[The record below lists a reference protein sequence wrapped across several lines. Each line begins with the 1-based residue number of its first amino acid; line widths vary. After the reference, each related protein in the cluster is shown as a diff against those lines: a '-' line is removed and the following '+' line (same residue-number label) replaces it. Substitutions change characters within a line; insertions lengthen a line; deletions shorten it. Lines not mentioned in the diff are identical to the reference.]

1 MSEAWITLATN
12 DSYAQGALVLVHSLR
27 TAGTTRKIHCLISNQ
42 VSAPVRKQLEEHF
55 DDVSIVDV
63 FNSNDSD
70 NLKLIE
76 RPDLGVTFTKLHCWR
91 LTQYTKCVFLDADT
105 LVIRNADELFTR
117 PDFSAAAD
125 IGWPDSFNSGV
136 FVFVPNH
143 ETYRQLVDFA
153 VTHGSYDGGDQGL
166 LNDFFSNW
174 STLPA
179 EHRLPF
185 IYNMTAGA
193 FYTYAAAYK
202 RYGANTK
209 IVHFIGSVKPWHGSA
224 AVHTGEH
231 FKHWQNIYHAHVT
244 HTSRTNEHATVFPSH
259 HHVVERVHTDEKPK
273 MERKNSI
280 VKDIGNFVMHVVQS
294 VNVFP
299 SFDNDAQGSEHKG
312 NNEPSHHHHEEQ
324 PQHVSAAHQHNQ
336 PHEES
341 RDIVGST
348 DCFNSQMPEY
358 TVDHDV
364 DREVEHYTNNTPCP
378 AFVPVERREE
388 HKAPTPSTEERRA
401 AWEAG
406 QPDYLGRDAFVHIQ
420 EALNRALN
428 E

>member
-12 DSYAQGALVLVHSLR
+12 DNYAQGALVLVHSLR
-27 TAGTTRKIHCLISNQ
+27 TAGTTRKIHCLISNE

-70 NLKLIE
+70 NLRLIE

-105 LVIRNADELFTR
+105 LVLRNADELFTR
-117 PDFSAAAD
+117 PDFSAASD

-136 FVFVPNH
+136 FVYVPNN

-174 STLPA
+174 RDLPS

-231 FKHWQNIYHAHVT
+231 FQQWQKIYHAHVN
-244 HTSRTNEHATVFPSH
+244 HT
-259 HHVVERVHTDEKPK
+259 
-273 MERKNSI
+273 
-280 VKDIGNFVMHVVQS
+280 
-294 VNVFP
+294 
-299 SFDNDAQGSEHKG
+299 
-312 NNEPSHHHHEEQ
+312 
-324 PQHVSAAHQHNQ
+324 AA
-336 PHEES
+336 S
-341 RDIVGST
+341 
-348 DCFNSQMPEY
+348 
-358 TVDHDV
+358 
-364 DREVEHYTNNTPCP
+364 
-378 AFVPVERREE
+378 
-388 HKAPTPSTEERRA
+388 PSTEERRA

>member
-27 TAGTTRKIHCLISNQ
+27 TAGTTRKIHCLISSQ

-70 NLKLIE
+70 NLKLIG
-76 RPDLGVTFTKLHCWR
+76 RPDLGITFTKLHCWR

-105 LVIRNADELFTR
+105 LVLRNADELFTR

-136 FVFVPNH
+136 FVYIPNN

-153 VTHGSYDGGDQGL
+153 VSHGSYDGGDQGL

-174 STLPA
+174 RDLPT

-231 FKHWQNIYHAHVT
+231 FQQWQKIYKAHVT
-244 HTSRTNEHATVFPSH
+244 HTSRTNEHTTVFPSH
-259 HHVVERVHTDEKPK
+259 HHAPEHRSRSVDKPK
-273 MERKNSI
+273 IERNDSI
-280 VKDIGNFVMHVVQS
+280 VGEIGNFVKHVV
-294 VNVFP
+294 NLLP
-299 SFDNDAQGSEHKG
+299 SFDNDAQSSGG
-312 NNEPSHHHHEEQ
+312 NNEHHQHQPEIKHYDP
-324 PQHVSAAHQHNQ
+324 PQHPAHLNT
-336 PHEES
+336 ETE
-341 RDIVGST
+341 DLVGST
-348 DCFNSQMPEY
+348 DCFGSQLPEY
-358 TVDHDV
+358 NADSEA
-364 DREVEHYTNNTPCP
+364 DREVEHFTNNTPCP
-378 AFVPVERREE
+378 AFVPIERHEDV
-388 HKAPTPSTEERRA
+388 KAPTPSTEERRA

-406 QPDYLGRDAFVHIQ
+406 QPDYLGRDAFIHIQ

>member
-1 MSEAWITLATN
+1 M
-12 DSYAQGALVLVHSLR
+12 
-27 TAGTTRKIHCLISNQ
+27 
-42 VSAPVRKQLEEHF
+42 
-55 DDVSIVDV
+55 
-63 FNSNDSD
+63 
-70 NLKLIE
+70 
-76 RPDLGVTFTKLHCWR
+76 
-91 LTQYTKCVFLDADT
+91 FLDADT
-105 LVIRNADELFTR
+105 LVLRNADELFTR
-117 PDFSAAAD
+117 PDFSAASD

-136 FVFVPNH
+136 FVYVPNN

-174 STLPA
+174 RDLPS

-231 FKHWQNIYHAHVT
+231 FQQWQKIYHAHVN
-244 HTSRTNEHATVFPSH
+244 HTSRTNEHAAVFPSH
-259 HHVVERVHTDEKPK
+259 HHTPEHRSHSADHPK
-273 MERKNSI
+273 IERKDSI
-280 VKDIGNFVMHVVQS
+280 VREIGNFVMHVVQS
-294 VNVFP
+294 VNILP
-299 SFDNDAQGSEHKG
+299 SYDTDANTSDSHR
-312 NNEPSHHHHEEQ
+312 NNEPHKHDQQREEHHEL
-324 PQHVSAAHQHNQ
+324 PHNKFQ
-336 PHEES
+336 TPHEES
-341 RDIVGST
+341 QDIVGST
-348 DCFNSQMPEY
+348 DCFGSQMPKYNADSE
-358 TVDHDV
+358 T
-364 DREVEHYTNNTPCP
+364 DREVEQITNNTPCP
-378 AFVPVERREE
+378 AFVPFERREE
-388 HKAPTPSTEERRA
+388 YQAASPSTEERRA

>member
-117 PDFSAAAD
+117 PEFSAAAD

-244 HTSRTNEHATVFPSH
+244 HT
-259 HHVVERVHTDEKPK
+259 
-273 MERKNSI
+273 
-280 VKDIGNFVMHVVQS
+280 
-294 VNVFP
+294 
-299 SFDNDAQGSEHKG
+299 
-312 NNEPSHHHHEEQ
+312 
-324 PQHVSAAHQHNQ
+324 
-336 PHEES
+336 
-341 RDIVGST
+341 
-348 DCFNSQMPEY
+348 
-358 TVDHDV
+358 
-364 DREVEHYTNNTPCP
+364 TNNTPCP